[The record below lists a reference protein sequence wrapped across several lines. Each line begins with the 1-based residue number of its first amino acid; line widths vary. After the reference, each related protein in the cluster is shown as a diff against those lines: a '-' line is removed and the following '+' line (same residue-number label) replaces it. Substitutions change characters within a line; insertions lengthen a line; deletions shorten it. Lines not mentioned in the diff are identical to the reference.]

1 MYYSRKGELLERA
14 PCSNYGGQHS
24 KGVCKVANFGDLDA
38 ARLEEMV
45 GADDFGNYIYVDEK
59 KARKQF
65 LEKGSVSR

>member
-1 MYYSRKGELLERA
+1 M
-14 PCSNYGGQHS
+14 
-24 KGVCKVANFGDLDA
+24 ANFGDLDA

-65 LEKGSVSR
+65 LEKGFVDSSTETLCQLCYNYRNIMM